1 MYVVINHIIFY
12 MKFLLSFIKMI
23 YWISKENGEN
33 LTFNQLQYCLMR
45 NFGGQTD
52 VNKTVRLFLERLS
65 AHVLLTEHS
74 IADVKVR
81 DYSLLCNLCYYL

>member
-12 MKFLLSFIKMI
+12 MKFFLSLIKMM

-33 LTFNQLQYCLMR
+33 LTLNQLLYCLMR

-52 VNKTVRLFLERLS
+52 VNEVVKSFFIKVP
-65 AHVLLTEHS
+65 ANILTTHFT
-74 IADVKVR
+74 ADVKVR